1 MRDSSQKLG
10 RGLATLLGR
19 DTEPSNSGDA
29 AEALRTLRVD
39 EIGPNPDQPRTQMD
53 ETSLRELTASVA
65 AQGLLQPVL
74 VREATSGS
82 PRYLIIAGERRWRA
96 ARAAGLVDIPCVV
109 RRMSDSEASLAAL
122 VENLQREDLNPL
134 DEAEGMQRAIS
145 RFDMTQDALGQALG
159 KSRSHVANTMRLLH
173 LPEMVREALRSGQ
186 LTAGHA
192 RALLTHSDP
201 EAAARVVIARGLNVR
216 QTEALGTTAA
226 RETTPPSS
234 PRSIDPDLQALE
246 HELSEKLGLSVSI
259 AGRGEVGRLTIRYR
273 TLAQLDGLI
282 ALLNR
287 A

>member
-19 DTEPSNSGDA
+19 DTEPSHSGDA
-29 AEALRTLRVD
+29 PEALRTLRVD

-53 ETSLRELTASVA
+53 EASLRELTASVA

-109 RRMSDSEASLAAL
+109 RRMSDSEASVAAL
-122 VENLQREDLNPL
+122 VENLQREDLNAL

-145 RFDMTQDALGQALG
+145 RFGMTQDALGQAIG
-159 KSRSHVANTMRLLH
+159 KSRSHVANTLRLLQ

-192 RALLTHSDP
+192 RALLTHADP

-216 QTEALGTTAA
+216 QTEALGASAA
-226 RETTPPSS
+226 PDPT
-234 PRSIDPDLQALE
+234 PRSSHNVDPDVQALE
-246 HELSEKLGLSVSI
+246 HELCEKLGLSVTI
-259 AGRGEVGRLTIRYR
+259 AGRGGVGRLTIRYR

-282 ALLNR
+282 ALLSR